1 MPASIHHNSSDF
13 DTISNANLSPAQAQ
27 VVTALAQGRSVTAAA
42 LEAGIH
48 RSTIHHWL
56 RHEPAFMTAVQQ
68 ARSEYAATLSDGMRD
83 LAARALETLH
93 NLLDD
98 PETPPAIRL
107 KAALAVLQ
115 RPHFPKEG
123 WHLPERVESP
133 RQQEVLDGL
142 AQMEVDV
149 RAMRMADQMESKA
162 PQKETE
168 NAAPVAR
175 NAPCPCGSGMKYKR
189 CCGSASP
196 GKSTP
201 PGVPHPSPTVSAAA

>member
-13 DTISNANLSPAQAQ
+13 DTISNTNLSPAQAQ
-27 VVTALAQGRSVTAAA
+27 VVVVLAQGRTVTTAA
-42 LEAGIH
+42 LEAGLH

-56 RHEPAFMTAVQQ
+56 RHEPAFITAVQQ
-68 ARSEYAATLSDGMRD
+68 ARSEYVATLNDSMRD

-107 KAALAVLQ
+107 KTALAILQ

-123 WHLPERVESP
+123 WHLPEPIESTRE
-133 RQQEVLDGL
+133 RQVLDGL
-142 AQMEVDV
+142 AAMEADV
-149 RAMRMADQMESKA
+149 RAMRMAEEMESKA

-175 NAPCPCGSGMKYKR
+175 NAPCPCGSEKKYKR

-196 GKSTP
+196 GKWTP
-201 PGVPHPSPTVSAAA
+201 PGAPHPSHTARAAA